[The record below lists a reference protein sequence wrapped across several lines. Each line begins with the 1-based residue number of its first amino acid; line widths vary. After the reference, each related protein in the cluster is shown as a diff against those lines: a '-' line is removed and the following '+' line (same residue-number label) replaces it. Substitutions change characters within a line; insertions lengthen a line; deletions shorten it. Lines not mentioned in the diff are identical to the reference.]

1 MVISVLRFEGQ
12 AVQEELLHGRI

>member
-12 AVQEELLHGRI
+12 AVQEELMRGRI